1 MRCILQ
7 SLVIPLPQS
16 QKCRAFFYPVQVVF
30 NKVSSQWVYRP
41 WCSCDIKHFYFIK
54 ALNFKMSCCKRCKR
68 TALLLNV
75 DSLGQR
81 GRDSTDNVVYVPSQ
95 WEATLQC
102 SVVSVSLAG
111 RIHKMIPQL
120 QGTSHPKVTLPL
132 VKLLVYA
139 VENGED
145 VRTYLLPVGGTI
157 PWTLTKVPSVNLGM
171 GPRYGTGCNKI
182 IKDGGY

>member
-1 MRCILQ
+1 
-7 SLVIPLPQS
+7 
-16 QKCRAFFYPVQVVF
+16 
-30 NKVSSQWVYRP
+30 
-41 WCSCDIKHFYFIK
+41 
-54 ALNFKMSCCKRCKR
+54 MSCCKRCKR

-102 SVVSVSLAG
+102 SVVFVSLAG

-139 VENGED
+139 VENRED

-182 IKDGGY
+182 IKDGGYYFSKRVRPFESHSYWTLVQLGRAISQRFVNYGNWLTNGKS